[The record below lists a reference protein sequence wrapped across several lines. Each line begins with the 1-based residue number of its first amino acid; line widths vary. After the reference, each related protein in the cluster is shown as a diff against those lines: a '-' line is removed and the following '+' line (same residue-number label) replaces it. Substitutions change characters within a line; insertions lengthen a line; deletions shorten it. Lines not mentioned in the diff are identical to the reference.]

1 MTSAHFDRTARVA
14 SGTAPTTAVAAY
26 RVSVARGRLRL
37 TTAAAV
43 GTVVDVPL
51 DRVGTRALGRA
62 GATVVEVDGSPMLVD
77 FTRRD
82 LAARGGAAATA
93 RRIGPALRGRWI
105 RRRFMSATSRT
116 VR

>member
-1 MTSAHFDRTARVA
+1 VTPADFESTARVA
-14 SGTAPTTAVAAY
+14 SGTAPTAAVSAY
-26 RVSVARGRLRL
+26 RVDVVRGHLRL

-43 GTVVDVPL
+43 GTVLDVPL
-51 DRVGTRALGRA
+51 DRVSARPLGRA
-62 GATVVEVDGSPMLVD
+62 GATVVEVDGSPILVD

-82 LAARGGAAATA
+82 RGSAGGAAATL

-105 RRRFMSATSRT
+105 RRRFMTATGHP